1 MEKKYYGHP
10 KFIDYVEEMKNV
22 HSVKNHDYADQSEP
36 LSNFRIVNEL
46 VEGIPDSPFKVAFTR
61 LIEKV
66 LRISQIAKKGNKVE
80 GETIIDS
87 LMDSSN
93 YSILS
98 RILIEEYGLEKSK
111 AVSSKMETTENEP
124 AYVRLRT
131 PNRVEA
137 NDDNDTT

>member
-1 MEKKYYGHP
+1 M
-10 KFIDYVEEMKNV
+10 
-22 HSVKNHDYADQSEP
+22 
-36 LSNFRIVNEL
+36 
-46 VEGIPDSPFKVAFTR
+46 
-61 LIEKV
+61 
-66 LRISQIAKKGNKVE
+66 RISQIAKKGNKVE

-131 PNRVEA
+131 
-137 NDDNDTT
+137 